1 MNMVQ
6 HNRASRFGMALLA
19 GALLSGAIS
28 GCASTVQSQPSVI
41 ERVSGEKPAPPA
53 PTGFLGS
60 DYSLLK
66 PGKEGQAAL
75 VYINPNAQWTNY
87 DKIQLKPVEFWD
99 SADSSVPPAD
109 QQTLTSYFQNVLREN
124 LQKNFTLVD
133 QGGPGVM
140 TLQVALIKATGATP
154 GLRSVSVVVP
164 QLRVLNA
171 AQSMA
176 TGSYAFVGSAEAA
189 MKVTDSVNGQLLAAA
204 MDERKGGLAMSAAMQ
219 WKWGDAENA
228 MNYWAEK
235 IAARL
240 QEVRSRGGAS

>member
-1 MNMVQ
+1 MKITQINC
-6 HNRASRFGMALLA
+6 ASRFAVGLLA
-19 GALLSGAIS
+19 GVLLSGVVS
-28 GCASTVQSQPSVI
+28 GCAATVQSQPSVI
-41 ERVSGEKPAPPA
+41 ERVTGDKPAPLA
-53 PTGFLGS
+53 PTGFLGG

-75 VYINPNAQWTNY
+75 VYVNPNAQWANY

-109 QQTLTSYFQNVLREN
+109 QQTLTTYFQNVLREN

-133 QGGPGVM
+133 QGGSGVM

-204 MDERKGGLAMSAAMQ
+204 MDERKGGLAISAAVQ

-235 IAARL
+235 ISTRL
-240 QEVRSRGGAS
+240 QELRTQGSAS